1 MALLLSHPMHGTI
14 RTMKTARTLA
24 CVIPSLLVA
33 TAIGVSTGCSSGNRS
48 VNYARVYPA
57 VVEKGPT
64 LDVQVVR
71 GETSLTLT
79 NTTAKVF
86 GPCTLWINAY
96 YSKPLDG
103 LAVGQSI
110 RVPLSD
116 LRNEHSEAFRGGG
129 FFATK
134 KPERMVLAQLEH
146 DGTLYGLVVVRG
158 EPVIK

>member
-1 MALLLSHPMHGTI
+1 MKNARNRAPWLLAALALLS
-14 RTMKTARTLA
+14 
-24 CVIPSLLVA
+24 
-33 TAIGVSTGCSSGNRS
+33 AIGLAACETGRS
-48 VNYARVYPA
+48 KVNYARVYPA
-57 VVEKGPT
+57 AVEKGPT
-64 LDVQVVR
+64 LDIQVVR
-71 GETSLTLT
+71 GETTLTLT

-110 RVPLSD
+110 KMGLAE
-116 LRNEHSEAFRGGG
+116 LRNEHGEPFRGGG

-158 EPVIK
+158 EPILK